1 MVLWNVAGGDKKLS
15 KTQTKG
21 PKTLE
26 YGLKW
31 SQNDTLHDQWFLQT
45 FFFKKCSVGVLS
57 FLLSV
62 KNAVPKCGG

>member
-1 MVLWNVAGGDKKLS
+1 MVLWNVAGGYKKLS

-31 SQNDTLHDQWFLQT
+31 SQNDTLHDKWFLQT
-45 FFFKKCSVGVLS
+45 FFFKNVV
-57 FLLSV
+57 
-62 KNAVPKCGG
+62 